1 VEKNRLR
8 SSPLHEAA
16 KRCASFYRNP
26 KIEERM
32 IKFKILVIIFFFSLL
47 SCTSIKRAHMPF
59 SYSSEVVDKPIIFA
73 EGIISIKDRNV
84 FDISFTSNGKTA
96 YFTLRKGNEKQKIYF
111 SNFVNHKWTE
121 PQIASFS
128 NDRDECP
135 SLTPDG
141 KTIYFGSQRPISGR
155 TSKGNFDMNI
165 WQTNWTNGKWSE
177 PTPLSETINKV
188 QIEKEE
194 WPSSTEN
201 SIFTYDGV
209 NHYFATMVRDS
220 KMIEMY
226 QTKLENK
233 KFIQPEKIIGLFE
246 DDKYWKS
253 TPVISPDGKYMVFN
267 SYGNPAGKGGEDI
280 YISKKIANGWTK
292 AKNIGNLIN
301 TKAEEAAAR
310 FSNDGKYFFFA
321 REIKQNP
328 DQDGIWSIYY
338 VETKFLHI
346 DQLFKN

>member
-1 VEKNRLR
+1 
-8 SSPLHEAA
+8 
-16 KRCASFYRNP
+16 
-26 KIEERM
+26 M
-32 IKFKILVIIFFFSLL
+32 IIFFFSVMSCKSIQKTQTSL
-47 SCTSIKRAHMPF
+47 SYNSI
-59 SYSSEVVDKPIIFA
+59 VVDKPIIFA

-84 FDISFTSNGKTA
+84 FDISFTPDGKTA
-96 YFTLRKGNEKQKIYF
+96 YFTLRKGNEKQKIYLSQF
-111 SNFVNHKWTE
+111 INQKWTE
-121 PQIASFS
+121 PKVASFS
-128 NDRDECP
+128 TDRDECP
-135 SLTPDG
+135 SQTPDG
-141 KTIYFGSQRPISGR
+141 KTIYFGSQRPILGR
-155 TSKGNFDMNI
+155 ESKGNFDMNI
-165 WQTNWTNGKWSE
+165 WQTNWSDGKWSE
-177 PTPLSETINKV
+177 PIPLSETINKV

-201 SIFTYDGV
+201 SIFTSDGI
-209 NHYFATMVRDS
+209 NYYYATMLRGS

-226 QTKLENK
+226 QTKSENNE
-233 KFIQPEKIIGLFE
+233 FAQPVKVNGLFD

-338 VETKFLHI
+338 VETKFLYI
-346 DQLFKN
+346 DQIFKN

>member
-1 VEKNRLR
+1 MSCK
-8 SSPLHEAA
+8 SIQ
-16 KRCASFYRNP
+16 KTQT
-26 KIEERM
+26 
-32 IKFKILVIIFFFSLL
+32 SL
-47 SCTSIKRAHMPF
+47 SYNSI
-59 SYSSEVVDKPIIFA
+59 VVDKPIIFA

-84 FDISFTSNGKTA
+84 FDISFTPDGKTA
-96 YFTLRKGNEKQKIYF
+96 YFTLRKGNEKQKIYLSQF
-111 SNFVNHKWTE
+111 INQKWTE
-121 PQIASFS
+121 PKVASFS
-128 NDRDECP
+128 TDRDECP
-135 SLTPDG
+135 SQTPDG
-141 KTIYFGSQRPISGR
+141 KTIYFGSQRPILGR
-155 TSKGNFDMNI
+155 ESKGNFDMNI
-165 WQTNWTNGKWSE
+165 WQTNWSDGKWSE
-177 PTPLSETINKV
+177 PIPLSETINKV

-201 SIFTYDGV
+201 SIFTSDGI
-209 NHYFATMVRDS
+209 NYYYATMLRGS

-226 QTKLENK
+226 QTKSENNE
-233 KFIQPEKIIGLFE
+233 FAQPVKVNGLFD

-338 VETKFLHI
+338 VETKFLYI
-346 DQLFKN
+346 DQIFKN

>member
-1 VEKNRLR
+1 
-8 SSPLHEAA
+8 
-16 KRCASFYRNP
+16 
-26 KIEERM
+26 M
-32 IKFKILVIIFFFSLL
+32 IKFKLIMIIFFFSVMSCKSIQKTQTSL
-47 SCTSIKRAHMPF
+47 SYNSI
-59 SYSSEVVDKPIIFA
+59 VVDKPIIFA

-84 FDISFTSNGKTA
+84 FDISFTPDGKTA
-96 YFTLRKGNEKQKIYF
+96 YFTLRKGNEKQKIYLSQF
-111 SNFVNHKWTE
+111 INQKWTE
-121 PQIASFS
+121 PKVASFS
-128 NDRDECP
+128 TDRDECP
-135 SLTPDG
+135 SQTPDG
-141 KTIYFGSQRPISGR
+141 KTIYFGSQRPILGR
-155 TSKGNFDMNI
+155 ESKGNFDMNI
-165 WQTNWTNGKWSE
+165 WQTNWSDGKWSE
-177 PTPLSETINKV
+177 PIPLSETINKV

-201 SIFTYDGV
+201 SIFTSDGI
-209 NHYFATMVRDS
+209 NYYYATMLRGS

-226 QTKLENK
+226 QTKSENNE
-233 KFIQPEKIIGLFE
+233 FAQPVKVNGLFD

-328 DQDGIWSIYY
+328 DQDGI
-338 VETKFLHI
+338 
-346 DQLFKN
+346 